1 MKVVILDYGA
11 GNTQSVLYA
20 LKRCG
25 ITPIITNNQALIKT
39 ADAVIFP
46 GVGHATQAKAELIKT
61 QLWDLIP
68 TLKQPVLGVCLGMQ
82 LLANSTEEG
91 DIAGLGIIDTQVV
104 RFTEELVKVPHMGWN
119 EVELTTENPL
129 FAGIATNEFGYF
141 VHSYYMKN
149 CKQTIATASY
159 QQSITAAVQQHNFF
173 GCQFHPEKSG
183 AFGDQILTNF
193 LTLAASWK

>member
-20 LKRCG
+20 LKRYG
-25 ITPIITNNQALIKT
+25 ITPVITNDEALIKT

-46 GVGHATQAKAELIKT
+46 GVGHAKQAKDELLKT

-68 TLKQPVLGVCLGMQ
+68 KLKQPVLGICLGMQ

-91 DIAGLGIIDTQVV
+91 NIAGLGIIDTQVV
-104 RFTEELVKVPHMGWN
+104 RFTEELGKVPHMGWN
-119 EVELTTENPL
+119 EVELLTENPL
-129 FAGIATNEFGYF
+129 FAGIASNEFGYF

-159 QQSITAAVQQHNFF
+159 QQTITAAVQQNNFF

-183 AFGDQILTNF
+183 AFGNQILTNF